1 MLHGKNKKHGFTLIE
16 LLVVIAIIA
25 ILAAILFPVFSRARE
40 NARRASC
47 VSNAKQMGLGFMQY
61 AQDNDEKFPI
71 VQLSLSDSERVWD
84 NAIYPYV
91 KSDQVYI
98 CPSAFSENTRSFAFN
113 AWLAG
118 WTNHTFVDRPAT
130 DPPYSITLAAI
141 EHSANTVLVSEY
153 WSRQNTTSV
162 YNKRGKWGSSII
174 TGTSSGAAASHLKW
188 STRDTVPWGSYN
200 GASRNTA
207 GTEIY
212 GVGAGVHISD
222 TFVTIF
228 ADGHVKPIKA
238 QRPPPTDGSF
248 LWVP

>member
-1 MLHGKNKKHGFTLIE
+1 MLHNNNKKYGFTLIE

-25 ILAAILFPVFSRARE
+25 ILASILFPVFARARE

-47 VSNAKQMGLGFMQY
+47 ISNAKQMGLGLMQY
-61 AQDNDEKFPI
+61 TQDNDEKFP
-71 VQLSLSDSERVWD
+71 VVVVSLSNSVSVWD

-98 CPSAFSENTRSFAFN
+98 CPSAFTENTRSFAFN

-118 WTNHTFVDRPAT
+118 WTNHLFVDKPAG
-130 DPPYSITLAAI
+130 DPPHMVTLAAI
-141 EHSANTVLVSEY
+141 DHAANTVLVSEN
-153 WSRQNTTSV
+153 WARQNTGAV
-162 YNKRGKWGSSII
+162 YNKRGMWASSII
-174 TGTSSGAAASHLKW
+174 AGTSTSSLRW
-188 STRDTVPWGSYN
+188 STRTTIPWGSYN
-200 GASRNTA
+200 GASRNSA
-207 GTEIY
+207 GVEIY
-212 GVGAGVHISD
+212 GAGAGVHIND

-228 ADGHVKPIKA
+228 ADGHVKPVKA